1 MSSQP
6 DLAVLEAA
14 LGYKFQDREP
24 LSRALTHKSWA
35 YEQNSRERQ
44 ALHNE
49 QLEFLGDSIL
59 GFLVSEGLLRRF
71 PLYSEGRLSKMKAHL
86 VSAGHLHRVAQE
98 LNLGAYLRLGRSE
111 EMSGGRHK
119 KALLGDALEAVLA
132 AVYLDG
138 GLEPARAFVETRI
151 LPLPEDVERLAAIEV
166 LDYKSALKELAQAW
180 RLPPPQYVI
189 VGESG
194 PEHAKI
200 FTVEAR
206 VGRDLKSQAEGTSK
220 KAAEQGAA
228 RGILEQLQTGEAR
241 PVNAPQPEAWAR
253 RFQNAAKL

>member
-14 LGYKFQDREP
+14 LGYEFHDREP
-24 LSRALTHKSWA
+24 LIRALTHKSWA
-35 YEQNSRERQ
+35 YEENSRRRQ

-59 GFLVSEGLLRRF
+59 GLLVSEGLLRRF
-71 PLYSEGRLSKMKAHL
+71 PSYSEGRLSKMKSHL
-86 VSAGHLHRVAQE
+86 VSAAHLYRVAQE
-98 LNLGAYLRLGRSE
+98 LNLGLYLRLGRSE

-119 KALLGDALEAVLA
+119 KALLGDAVEAVLA
-132 AVYLDG
+132 AVYVDG
-138 GLEPARAFVETRI
+138 GLDCARAFVEARI
-151 LPLPEDVERLAAIEV
+151 LPSPEDVERLAAIEIP
-166 LDYKSALKELAQAW
+166 DYKSALKEMAQAS
-180 RLPPPQYVI
+180 RLPPPKYVI

-194 PEHAKI
+194 PEHAKV

-206 VGRDLKSQAEGTSK
+206 VGRDLTSQAEGTSK

-228 RGILEQLQTGEAR
+228 RGILERLQDR
-241 PVNAPQPEAWAR
+241 S
-253 RFQNAAKL
+253 